1 MAAVSEKSARLLGEK
16 IKNGRVGR
24 SQEYVAA
31 RLNKTKGW
39 LSKVEKGDL
48 SMDQVTLVAFGRLV
62 GWSDMELA
70 EALALLEPED
80 PVERTG
86 KLESLRKINEGLKN
100 LEAAT
105 EDGQMGAVLME
116 TFGQMQP
123 VPTLTFLQFMEDVIK
138 DAIATAEA
146 KQRNTRR

>member
-1 MAAVSEKSARLLGEK
+1 MSAVSEESARLLGEK
-16 IKNGRVGR
+16 IKSGRVGR

-62 GWSDMELA
+62 AWSDMELA

-86 KLESLRKINEGLKN
+86 KLESLRKIREGLEN

-123 VPTLTFLQFMEDVIK
+123 VPTLTFLQFMEDLIK
-138 DAIATAEA
+138 DANATVEA
-146 KQRNTRR
+146 KKRNTRR